1 MRPSILLALTS
12 LGGAVAIVTACSSSD
27 DGAQSPSAPS
37 AVDGGGTLGD
47 EQSAT
52 GDGGGG
58 FDGASTPACIVA
70 TFDGEP
76 AGTRDVVD
84 GTDHASVKVTGDG
97 CLRSFEI
104 TSSAVRRDDVPTS
117 PRTVAETA
125 DRPSVHTGSDLFDAL
140 YQLALDEAKEN
151 SVASIQDGA
160 FRSGAPLA
168 CSPDGCFETGRKWT
182 YVWTRDTS
190 YAMNLGLAWVD
201 APRAASSL
209 DFKLSPRRDGTN
221 LQIVQDTGTGGSY
234 PVSSDR
240 VVWALGARE
249 VLRHLSG
256 DARTAFRDRAW
267 SAIKNTITH
276 DRAVVFDPSDGL
288 YRGEQSFLD
297 WREQTY
303 PGWSNPNTVTIAES
317 KSLSTN
323 VTHLI
328 ILETGVA
335 LATEVGD
342 TASAAELQSRAD
354 ALRTAIASKFWLE
367 DERQLSTFLPTTLD
381 TAPARRFDLLGTSL
395 AVLENVLPSDE
406 ARAAIANYPT
416 LPKGPPVIFPQQQN
430 TPIYH
435 NRAIWPFVT
444 AYWIK
449 AARKVGNGAAFEN
462 GVASLLRG
470 AALNLSNME
479 NLEVVTGQPWVDDGP
494 NSGPQVNSQRQLW
507 SVGGFIGTV
516 HGALFGVEATDKG
529 LRVAPFV
536 THGLRSSLFP
546 NATSIALNNLPFRGK
561 RVSVVVRLP
570 TDSGSAGAYS
580 ITKVS
585 LNGVAVQ
592 GEIDEASLASRNLVE
607 VELGAPSSAAQSVK
621 TIADVSDY
629 RVLFGPKTPS
639 ITGLSVTGSKVTLGI
654 DVAGETGVS
663 IDVYRD
669 GVRIAKDLSGG
680 TTSFQ
685 DPDSNGE
692 STPGHCYAIDTRFIS
707 SGTSS
712 QHSPAACFW
721 GTGTPRIS
729 TLGVNDFTVSGGNKT
744 TAYGRTF
751 YEAWGDP
758 GHQLAATFTA
768 TRSGAHLVQAT
779 YGNGSG
785 AINTGITC
793 AVKHVTI
800 EELPGGGVVGEGYM
814 IMPQRGD
821 WASWGDSSFVRADL
835 VAGKSYRIR
844 LSHDD
849 RAVNMS
855 AFSHFDTYTGGTGGS
870 AGQFFRVN
878 VAELKVLAL
887 VP

>member
-27 DGAQSPSAPS
+27 EGGPSS
-37 AVDGGGTLGD
+37 HVVDDAGSLGD
-47 EQSAT
+47 EPITSD
-52 GDGGGG
+52 DGGPGG
-58 FDGASTPACIVA
+58 FDGASTPQCIEA

-76 AGTRDVVD
+76 AGARDLVD
-84 GTDHASVKVTGDG
+84 GADQASVKVTGEG

-117 PRTVAETA
+117 PRTVTETA
-125 DRPSVHTGSDLFDAL
+125 ERPSVHTGSDLFDAL

-151 SVASIQDGA
+151 SVGSIQDGA
-160 FRSGAPLA
+160 FRNGAPLA
-168 CSPDGCFETGRKWT
+168 CSAAGCFETGRKWT

-190 YAMNLGLAWVD
+190 YAMNLGLAWID

-209 DFKLSPRRDGTN
+209 DFKLSTRRDGTD

-256 DARTAFRDRAW
+256 DARTAFRDRAF
-267 SAIKNTITH
+267 SAIKNTIAH
-276 DRAVVFDPSDGL
+276 DRVVAFDPADGL

-303 PGWSNPNTVTIAES
+303 PAWSNPDTVTIAES

-323 VTHLI
+323 VAHLI
-328 ILETGVA
+328 ILQTGAA

-342 TASAAELQSRAD
+342 ASAAELQSRAA

-367 DERQLSTFLPTTLD
+367 EDQQLSTFLPTTLD
-381 TAPARRFDLLGTSL
+381 TAPVRRFDLLGTSL
-395 AVLENVLPSDE
+395 AVIENVLPDAQ

-416 LPKGPPVIFPQQQN
+416 LPKGPPVVFPQQQN

-449 AARKVGNGAAFEN
+449 AARKVGNDAAFEA

-479 NLEVVTGQPWVDDGP
+479 NLEVVSGQPWVDDGS
-494 NSGPQVNSQRQLW
+494 NSGPVVNSQRQLW

-516 HGALFGVEATDKG
+516 HGALFGVEATDNG

-561 RVSVVVRLP
+561 QVSVVVRLP
-570 TDSGSAGAYS
+570 SDTGGAGAYS
-580 ITKVS
+580 IAKIT
-585 LNGVAVQ
+585 LNGVAVD
-592 GEIDEASLASRNLVE
+592 GEIAESSLASRNLVE
-607 VELGAPSSAAQSVK
+607 VELGAPSGSQSVK

-639 ITGLSVTGSKVTLGI
+639 ITGISVSGGKLTLGI
-654 DVAGETGVS
+654 DVAGEVGVS

-669 GVRIAKDLSGG
+669 GVRIAKDLPPG

-692 STPGHCYAIDTRFIS
+692 SSPGHCYAIDTRFTA
-707 SGTSS
+707 SGTAS
-712 QHSPAACFW
+712 QHSRAACFW
-721 GTGTPRIS
+721 GTGTPRIV
-729 TLGVNDFTVSGGNKT
+729 TIGVNDFAVNGGTKT

-758 GHQLAATFTA
+758 GHQIAATFTA
-768 TRSGAHLVQAT
+768 TRTGAHLVQAT

-793 AVKHVTI
+793 AVKHVTV

-821 WASWGDSSFVRADL
+821 WASWGDSSFVRANL
-835 VAGKSYRIR
+835 TAGKSYRIR

-855 AFSHFDTYTGGTGGS
+855 AFSHFDSYTAGTGGT
-870 AGQFFRVN
+870 AGAFFRVN

-887 VP
+887 IP